1 MYLTAIVLIYAII
14 SYLIFKQLAFIRKFN
29 KNKITNA
36 GVSRSLSSLGMNPS
50 FLFKQLVSKGVIQE
64 VKGGKYF
71 LDSEKGTFFAKRRR
85 GHFYTVTFIFLII
98 FFFVWNNF

>member
-1 MYLTAIVLIYAII
+1 MYLTVIVLIYVII
-14 SYLIFKQLAFIRKFN
+14 SYLIFKQLAYISKFRKN
-29 KNKITNA
+29 NITNA
-36 GVSRSLSSLGMNPS
+36 GVSRNLSSLATNSS

-71 LDSEKGTFFAKRRR
+71 LDAEKGTFFAKKRR
-85 GHFYTVTFIFLII
+85 GLFYSVTFFFLII